1 MASSAWFECTHS
13 MTPVLVTGYDTR
25 GIVLVV
31 QVPGAVR
38 INEHAIGIVHKVLMG
53 MELAL
58 KTNGI
63 QILRESRQVFQ

>member
-1 MASSAWFECTHS
+1 
-13 MTPVLVTGYDTR
+13 MTPVLVTSNDTG

-31 QVPGAVR
+31 QVPGAVC

-53 MELAL
+53 TELAL

-63 QILRESRQVFQ
+63 QILGESRQVFQ